1 MMKKVG
7 CCFLVFCVMLLAGC
21 AKGDVMLE
29 INRFGGAQLEARIV
43 TVPLLVSQLNSLK
56 KDFAADGFQVEPLTD
71 GKMEGFAASRSFTQL
86 RELNDVKVLRGYDL
100 TRSQTQ
106 ESKQDLPDKAKQSTV
121 IVNSGLLFD
130 TVKFAANF
138 DLQGDSDSSSLRES
152 GWVRDNL
159 LSQVKLNFVLKLP
172 AAADSSNAARTAED
186 GRMLAW
192 DIYLGEE
199 NPLQV
204 QVTYL
209 NPYKA
214 AGWSLV
220 VLLASSLAVG
230 MLAGCGGKKEDAK
243 SDVIKIGVFE
253 PLTGDNA
260 AGGELELRGIKLANK
275 LHPEVLGKKVE
286 LVIADNKS
294 DKAEAASVAA
304 RLIEKDKVKVIIGTY
319 GSSLAM
325 AAGNIVKENKI
336 PAIGTS
342 CTNPQVTANNDYY
355 FRACFI
361 DPFQGTVM
369 ANYAYNKGIRKVAI
383 IQEVSNDYAVGLAK
397 FFKEA
402 FIKLT
407 GSPDSVLEIANYQT
421 GDKDFSAILTNIK
434 AQNPDAVFAPGNF
447 TESAL
452 LIKQARQ
459 LGLDVPFMGG
469 DTWETQEFIDVGG
482 KDVEGVALST
492 AFDREKATTAEA
504 KKFLDAYVQEYNG
517 EPSALTALAYDAYLI
532 AIDGI
537 KRAGTADDSVK
548 IRDAIAQT
556 KDLETVTGLTTLD
569 ANGDAIKAAII
580 KTVQDGKFKFL
591 DFVDV
596 K

>member
-1 MMKKVG
+1 MKMKK
-7 CCFLVFCVMLLAGC
+7 
-21 AKGDVMLE
+21 
-29 INRFGGAQLEARIV
+29 I
-43 TVPLLVSQLNSLK
+43 
-56 KDFAADGFQVEPLTD
+56 
-71 GKMEGFAASRSFTQL
+71 
-86 RELNDVKVLRGYDL
+86 
-100 TRSQTQ
+100 
-106 ESKQDLPDKAKQSTV
+106 
-121 IVNSGLLFD
+121 
-130 TVKFAANF
+130 
-138 DLQGDSDSSSLRES
+138 
-152 GWVRDNL
+152 
-159 LSQVKLNFVLKLP
+159 LS
-172 AAADSSNAARTAED
+172 
-186 GRMLAW
+186 
-192 DIYLGEE
+192 
-199 NPLQV
+199 
-204 QVTYL
+204 
-209 NPYKA
+209 
-214 AGWSLV
+214 
-220 VLLASSLAVG
+220 VLLASAVAMSLV
-230 MLAGCGGKKEDAK
+230 AGCGGEKKDAAK
-243 SDVIKIGVFE
+243 SDVIKVGVFL

-286 LVIADNKS
+286 LVVADNKS

-304 RLIEKDKVKVIIGTY
+304 RLIEKDKVSVIVGSY
-319 GSSLAM
+319 GSSLSM
-325 AAGNIVKENKI
+325 AAGNIVKDSKV
-336 PAIGTS
+336 PAVGTS

-369 ANYAYNKGIRKVAI
+369 ANYAFKNGAKKVAI

-402 FIKLT
+402 FVKLT
-407 GSPDSVLEIANYQT
+407 GSPDSIIEVANYQT

-434 AQNPDAVFAPGNF
+434 AKNPDVIFAPGNF

-459 LGLDVPFMGG
+459 LGLTVPFLGG

-482 KDVEGVALST
+482 KDVEGASLST
-492 AFDREKATTAEA
+492 AFDREKASTAEA
-504 KKFLDAYVQEYNG
+504 KKFLDAYVKEYKG

-537 KRAGTADDSVK
+537 KRAGTATDSVK

-556 KDLETVTGLTTLD
+556 KDLEAVTGKTTLD
-569 ANGDAIKAAII
+569 KNGDAIKAAVI
-580 KTVQDGKFKFL
+580 KTVKDGKFKYT